1 MSPNGPTRGKKLTV
15 PDNIY
20 TIILAFAFCAVLA
33 TAALVAYKCY
43 MQYGTLFEIPV

>member
-1 MSPNGPTRGKKLTV
+1 MSPDGASRVRSGATSNNL
-15 PDNIY
+15 Y

-43 MQYGTLFEIPV
+43 FQYGTIFKIP